1 MAPTDLASLQADL
14 FDADMNLAGD
24 IVAKSQGH
32 PADMQ
37 RALDTY
43 GKALALRPEDPSATT
58 LRSYAQE
65 FADGSD
71 AFRSG
76 DWDTAVRNLEALYAA
91 QPTYLNG
98 ILAGLLYNS
107 YMQAA
112 EQLQATQRETGS
124 ALAWDL
130 YRRASQLKGVDN
142 RAAVAMAAQLAP
154 AITPVAQP
162 TQLPIS
168 TPGEGAIPGAQNLPL
183 STATP
188 QSTEERIGY
197 YQGKIACI
205 RQQKST
211 TGVWIMDADGQN
223 AFAVADQ
230 TQALTDYHALEKP
243 AKPVRPMGRN
253 HSAPQPPPMRSIRRS
268 SPSLTASPP
277 WQLTDLG
284 GLSKAPA
291 WSPAGGWIAFV
302 SNQPGSDQIFRVGT
316 DGHNLKQLTADT
328 AGLDEHP
335 SWSPDGTRLAFSTTR
350 GGHSQI
356 WVMNA
361 DGSGQAD
368 LSNSQTDDS
377 DPIWIK

>member
-1 MAPTDLASLQADL
+1 MVAPTDLASLQADL

-230 TQALTDYHALEKP
+230 TQALTDYHALESGETRSPDGTQSLSATAP
-243 AKPVRPMGRN
+243 AN
-253 HSAPQPPPMRSIRRS
+253 AIYPQIFTVSNGQPT
-268 SPSLTASPP
+268 L
-277 WQLTDLG
+277 QLTDLG

-335 SWSPDGTRLAFSTTR
+335 SWSPDGTRLAFSTTH